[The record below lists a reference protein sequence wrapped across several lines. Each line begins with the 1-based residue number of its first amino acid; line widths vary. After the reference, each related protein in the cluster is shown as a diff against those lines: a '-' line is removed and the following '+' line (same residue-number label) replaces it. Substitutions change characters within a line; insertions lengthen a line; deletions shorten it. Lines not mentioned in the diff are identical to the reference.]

1 MPDDQPETPYL
12 ELLVRGAPAE
22 AYERPVLR
30 ARADKAPAD
39 RLAALER
46 AKLLALRVRGELEGR
61 RRREAELS
69 ALFETAHDLAGLRD
83 LDAVLQAIVQR
94 ARSLLGTEVAYLTLN
109 DPTAG
114 DTYMRVTDGS
124 VSARFQQLRLGMG
137 EGLGGL
143 VAQTARPYVTESY
156 FHDPRFQHTGT
167 IDAGV
172 RDEGLVAILGV
183 PLLLGSGVIGV
194 LFAADRRAR
203 VFEREQIALLGSFA
217 AHAAVAIDTAHL
229 LAETRTAL
237 TELEA
242 ANEIIRD
249 RSGVIERASDV
260 HDRLTEL
267 VLRGGGVHDVA
278 DAVAEVLSGS
288 VEFVEADEAPAAAVD
303 RSRADGR
310 AVRDGEQDWVAAVSA
325 GGELLGALILRGHPR
340 LDPVDQ
346 RTLERAAMV
355 TSLLQ
360 LARRSAG
367 EAEQRVRGELLDDL
381 LDAPDREPRL
391 LRERAARLRADLDAP
406 HVVLAASIDA
416 PGTGTPAAGPGGPS
430 AGGFGGTPTGGFDGA
445 FRCGPG
451 GAPGGGSGGTAG
463 GGSGGMPRSGFGGAS
478 RSGPGG
484 APGGGSGST
493 PRSGSNDAPRS
504 GPGGTHGSGSG
515 GRPGGGSGGA
525 PVGGSGGMP
534 RSGFGGASRSGLG
547 GTPGGGP
554 GGTPGGGPGGA
565 PGDGPGGT
573 PGSGSGGAP
582 VGGSGGMPRSGSND
596 ASRSG
601 PGGAPVGGSGGMPTG
616 GPGGASRSGS
626 GGAAGSG
633 AGGAHAEDAAGR
645 RRLWSAAS
653 HLAATRHGLAATRDG
668 GTVLL
673 LPLAEGDTADALARR
688 TARQLGTAVHAP
700 VTVGA
705 SAPVAAP
712 AGRPGEVAA
721 GYAEARR
728 CLAALRALGR
738 AGQGAAVEDF
748 GFLGLLL
755 AGTRDGAPDGTGV
768 QDFVT
773 RTLGPVLDYDERRGT
788 ELIRTLDAYFAG
800 GMSPART
807 KDALH
812 VHVNTVA
819 QRLERVG
826 RLLGPDWQSPARS
839 LEIQLALRLHRL
851 ASALGY

>member
-1 MPDDQPETPYL
+1 MDSPLNGSPDGTPKGTPNGSPHDRPHGDPPETPYL
-12 ELLVRGAPAE
+12 ELLARGAPAE
-22 AYERPVLR
+22 AYERPGLL
-30 ARADKAPAD
+30 ARAERAPAE

-94 ARSLLGTEVAYLTLN
+94 ARSLLGTEAAYLTLN

-143 VAQTARPYVTESY
+143 VAQTARPYVTDSY
-156 FHDPRFQHTGT
+156 FDDPRFQHTRT

-172 RDEGLVAILGV
+172 SDEGLVAILGV
-183 PLLLGSGVIGV
+183 PLLLGSNVIGV
-194 LFAADRRAR
+194 LFAADRRVR
-203 VFEREQIALLGSFA
+203 VFEREQIALLASFA
-217 AHAAVAIDTAHL
+217 AHAAVALDTANL

-237 TELEA
+237 AELEA

-249 RSGVIERASDV
+249 RSGVIERASEV

-267 VLRGGGVHDVA
+267 VLRGGGVRDVA
-278 DAVAEVLSGS
+278 AAVAEVLSGS
-288 VEFVEADEAPAAAVD
+288 VEFLEADRAPAEALD
-303 RSRADGR
+303 RSRADGH
-310 AVRDGEQDWVAAVSA
+310 AVRHGDDWIAAVSA
-325 GGELLGALILRGHPR
+325 GGELLGALVLHGHPR

-406 HVVLAASIDA
+406 HVVLAAAIDA
-416 PGTGTPAAGPGGPS
+416 PRATAGPE
-430 AGGFGGTPTGGFDGA
+430 
-445 FRCGPG
+445 
-451 GAPGGGSGGTAG
+451 
-463 GGSGGMPRSGFGGAS
+463 
-478 RSGPGG
+478 
-484 APGGGSGST
+484 
-493 PRSGSNDAPRS
+493 
-504 GPGGTHGSGSG
+504 
-515 GRPGGGSGGA
+515 
-525 PVGGSGGMP
+525 
-534 RSGFGGASRSGLG
+534 
-547 GTPGGGP
+547 
-554 GGTPGGGPGGA
+554 
-565 PGDGPGGT
+565 
-573 PGSGSGGAP
+573 
-582 VGGSGGMPRSGSND
+582 
-596 ASRSG
+596 
-601 PGGAPVGGSGGMPTG
+601 
-616 GPGGASRSGS
+616 
-626 GGAAGSG
+626 AATEP
-633 AGGAHAEDAAGR
+633 EDAADR
-645 RRLWSAAS
+645 QRLWSAAS
-653 HLAATRHGLAATRDG
+653 HLAATRQGLAAARDG

-673 LPLAEGDTADALARR
+673 LPLAGGDSADALARR

-705 SAPVAAP
+705 STPVAAP
-712 AGRPGEVAA
+712 AARPAEVAVS
-721 GYAEARR
+721 YAEARR

-738 AGQGAAVEDF
+738 AGEGAAAEDF

-755 AGTRDGAPDGTGV
+755 AGTRDGAPDGTRV
-768 QDFVT
+768 RDFVT
-773 RTLGPVLDYDERRGT
+773 RVIGAVVEYDARRGT
-788 ELIRTLDAYFAG
+788 GLVRTLDAYFAS

-807 KDALH
+807 KDELH

-826 RLLGPDWQSPARS
+826 RLLGDDWQSPARA

-851 ASALGY
+851 TGAVDIEC